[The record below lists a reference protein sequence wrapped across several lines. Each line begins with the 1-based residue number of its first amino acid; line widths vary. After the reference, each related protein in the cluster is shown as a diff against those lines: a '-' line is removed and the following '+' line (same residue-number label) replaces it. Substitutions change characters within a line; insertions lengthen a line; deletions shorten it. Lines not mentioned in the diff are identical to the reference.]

1 MGKTICIDF
10 DGVIH
15 DYSNGY
21 QGPDVFG
28 SMVPNADAGTQALKR
43 NGWTVIIFTT
53 RKKSDKMEQWLKDH
67 GISYDYI
74 NENPNQPKD
83 TSGKIMADV
92 YLDDR
97 GIRFCGRWDKWL
109 LEDIMTFETWQEA
122 EKKEMESI
130 KNFSMR
136 SKDIWEAGGY
146 KVISHPNNSI

>member
-21 QGPDVFG
+21 QGEDVFG
-28 SMVPNADAGTQALKR
+28 SMVPNADAGTQALKS

-109 LEDIMTFETWQEA
+109 LEDIDLRDMAGSGKEGDGEHQELLN
-122 EKKEMESI
+122 EKQGHLGSRRVQSNI
-130 KNFSMR
+130 T
-136 SKDIWEAGGY
+136 
-146 KVISHPNNSI
+146 P